1 MTRIEQ
7 PHHSI
12 RWRRGEPSIEWGN
25 AQSPRAPGARSSS
38 GAQRGCV
45 PAAAVSVLY
54 CVTRHTPGTPSTLYT
69 TTLPAAAS
77 WLSCVAPPSYAP
89 TVPRGCA
96 GVGRAHQSRDRSV
109 PAPRTV
115 RLVHL
120 PAFLARL
127 FLQYNKSS
135 YDTHSVAARPLARR
149 GPADDATSQRRAPRH
164 GVGELGRAHARW
176 ARPPTDLTRSG
187 ASGRP
192 RTNHTWAGGGSWTA
206 WGAGAQHVPCRT
218 AQDDRDRMV
227 VRVAGAAQPALG
239 RRQTRRHARRL
250 RTRKLTTNDTLRDW
264 SRAAKHHQHAPPDPA
279 SPHIL

>member
-77 WLSCVAPPSYAP
+77 WLSCVAPRP
-89 TVPRGCA
+89 TTYRSAQLGMRRGP
-96 GVGRAHQSRDRSV
+96 GRAHKSRDRSV

-127 FLQYNKSS
+127 FL
-135 YDTHSVAARPLARR
+135 
-149 GPADDATSQRRAPRH
+149 
-164 GVGELGRAHARW
+164 
-176 ARPPTDLTRSG
+176 
-187 ASGRP
+187 
-192 RTNHTWAGGGSWTA
+192 
-206 WGAGAQHVPCRT
+206 
-218 AQDDRDRMV
+218 
-227 VRVAGAAQPALG
+227 
-239 RRQTRRHARRL
+239 
-250 RTRKLTTNDTLRDW
+250 
-264 SRAAKHHQHAPPDPA
+264 
-279 SPHIL
+279 

>member
-135 YDTHSVAARPLARR
+135 YDTHSVAARPLGARR
-149 GPADDATSQRRAPRH
+149 RARGGPTRRAPSMGLGYWGEPTRGGH
-164 GVGELGRAHARW
+164 GPRPTSRALVPPAAPARTTPGRAEGRG
-176 ARPPTDLTRSG
+176 RRG
-187 ASGRP
+187 ALGPS
-192 RTNHTWAGGGSWTA
+192 T
-206 WGAGAQHVPCRT
+206 CRAST
-218 AQDDRDRMV
+218 AQDDRRPDRG
-227 VRVAGAAQPALG
+227 AGG
-239 RRQTRRHARRL
+239 RCRATG
-250 RTRKLTTNDTLRDW
+250 
-264 SRAAKHHQHAPPDPA
+264 SRAAPDTPTRA
-279 SPHIL
+279 SFTNAQAYDERYSERLVAGG

>member
-77 WLSCVAPPSYAP
+77 WLSCVAPRP
-89 TVPRGCA
+89 TTYRSAQLRRGP
-96 GVGRAHQSRDRSV
+96 GRAHKSRDRSV

-127 FLQYNKSS
+127 FL
-135 YDTHSVAARPLARR
+135 
-149 GPADDATSQRRAPRH
+149 
-164 GVGELGRAHARW
+164 
-176 ARPPTDLTRSG
+176 
-187 ASGRP
+187 
-192 RTNHTWAGGGSWTA
+192 
-206 WGAGAQHVPCRT
+206 
-218 AQDDRDRMV
+218 
-227 VRVAGAAQPALG
+227 
-239 RRQTRRHARRL
+239 
-250 RTRKLTTNDTLRDW
+250 
-264 SRAAKHHQHAPPDPA
+264 
-279 SPHIL
+279 